1 MVEGSAVAVPVSIVA
16 FQIMTIGTNVCIGGG
31 FLGIGEAMNA
41 VRSADTGWHGR
52 KKTAVF

>member
-31 FLGIGEAMNA
+31 FLGIGEAMSA
-41 VRSADTGWHGR
+41 VSKR
-52 KKTAVF
+52 